1 MSYTLM
7 QTASTQARAALL
19 AREKGQSRRV
29 TRPFPLCHVLK
40 SAVGCSPGSVAASS
54 TAGRQIVVQRVLFC
68 ATRKARIV
76 AKKNPRREKNALIAY
91 QAQGI
96 SRIDSSS
103 CVRRGCENVQK
114 MRTQADRCTCTVDY
128 AQDQVP
134 PCLLLTSQNVATS
147 SRTES
152 HRRGAYVCRNTQSA
166 KNALATHG
174 VHLQEK
180 CKSPRDKLL
189 QG

>member
-1 MSYTLM
+1 MV
-7 QTASTQARAALL
+7 STQARAALL
-19 AREKGQSRRV
+19 SKRKRTVAKSHASV
-29 TRPFPLCHVLK
+29 TGPFPLCHVLK
-40 SAVGCSPGSVAASS
+40 SAVGCSPGSVAASP
-54 TAGRQIVVQRVLFC
+54 TAGRQIVVQRSLFC

-76 AKKNPRREKNALIAY
+76 AKKSPRREKNALPSA
-91 QAQGI
+91 
-96 SRIDSSS
+96 RHLENRF
-103 CVRRGCENVQK
+103 RRGCENVQK
-114 MRTQADRCTCTVDY
+114 MRTQPDRRTYTVDY
-128 AQDQVP
+128 AQDHVP

-152 HRRGAYVCRNTQSA
+152 HRRGAYVCRYTQSA